1 MRLPLLASGCLCLSV
16 AGGLAVAQNSPNA
29 AAEPWANFLG
39 TWKQVPGPDGP
50 TTLKVEPQ
58 GGGLKFSFGCKQ
70 DGSCPDIIIGNYD
83 GKPYKDAGLATWEA
97 SFRKTGDQTMQEDG
111 YSSGKL
117 SRTVRWQLSSDGNT
131 LTRTYHDINPPGSSK
146 DKNVT
151 YTYDRRGGA
160 VSKDDPFIG
169 FWKSDWNKSDVLLTT
184 FAAKSEMLSIMGPS
198 GLTVEKICDGEDHPS
213 KIDATILSSCRLNGP
228 YAFEEVY
235 KKNQKVLFSQT
246 TKVSEDGKK
255 MVRTR
260 KNPEGK
266 TSSESVFERTM

>member
-1 MRLPLLASGCLCLSV
+1 V
-16 AGGLAVAQNSPNA
+16 ARGLAVAQNSPNA
-29 AAEPWANFLG
+29 AAEPWANLVG
-39 TWKQVPGPDGP
+39 TWKQVPGHDGP
-50 TTLKVEPQ
+50 TTLKVEPE

-97 SFRKTGDQTMQEDG
+97 SFRKTSDQTMQEDG

-131 LTRTYHDINPPGSSK
+131 LTRTYHDINPPGSK
-146 DKNVT
+146 DKDVT
-151 YTYDRRGGA
+151 YAYDRRGGA
-160 VSKDDPFIG
+160 ISKDDLFIG

-184 FAAKSEMLSIMGPS
+184 FAAKSDVLTIMNPS

-213 KIDATILSSCRLNGP
+213 KIDATILSSCRFNGP

-246 TKVSEDGKK
+246 NTVSDDGKK
-255 MVRTR
+255 MVLIR
-260 KNPEGK
+260 KNTDGK
-266 TSSESVFERTM
+266 TTSERFFERTK